1 MTNAIKQ
8 EQLVQAVMKQ
18 LAPILE
24 AQVPRG
30 LGDLT
35 AALVSLQSNNK
46 MDALLET
53 FDAARAQE
61 QTEEIALLG
70 EIVTLLKQDRN

>member
-1 MTNAIKQ
+1 MSRT
-8 EQLVQAVMKQ
+8 VC
-18 LAPILE
+18 E
-24 AQVPRG
+24 AQVPQG
-30 LGDLT
+30 LGNLT
-35 AALVSLQSNNK
+35 SALVQSNNK

-61 QTEEIALLG
+61 QAEEIALLG